1 MLGKNNPSIK
11 EALKLKQKKYRDELN
26 KFLIEGAR
34 FVEEAVKEN
43 FVEHIFYSNKI
54 LDSRYSYILD
64 WDVKKYE
71 VEEGIMKELSDTE
84 TPQGIVAVCR
94 KRENRANLKD
104 FVVVADGV
112 QDPGNLGTIIRTL
125 DAAGGDALI
134 IIKGT
139 VDPYNSKTLRSTM
152 GSIFRVPI
160 MYFDDFKEASEYL
173 KDQGF
178 NIYATS
184 LEAEKLIY
192 DYNFKEKTA
201 LVIGN
206 EANGIPKEHI
216 DLSNHKIKIPM
227 VGKAES
233 LNAAV
238 ASAIVIYEV
247 VRQRLTR

>member
-1 MLGKNNPSIK
+1 MIGKNNPLIK
-11 EALKLKQKKYRDELN
+11 ESLKLKQKKYRDELN
-26 KFLIEGAR
+26 KFLIEGVR
-34 FVEEAVKEN
+34 FVEEAIKEN
-43 FVEHIFYSNKI
+43 FVEYIFYSNKI
-54 LDSRYSYILD
+54 LDSKYSYILD

-71 VEEGIMKELSDTE
+71 VNEDVIKELSDTE
-84 TPQGIVAVCR
+84 NPQGVVAVCK
-94 KRENRANLKD
+94 KRENRADLKD
-104 FVVVADGV
+104 FVVIADGV

-125 DAAGGDALI
+125 DAAGADALI

-160 MYFDDFKEASEYL
+160 VYFDDFEKASDYL
-173 KDQGF
+173 KNKGF

-192 DYNFKEKTA
+192 DYNFNEKTA

-206 EANGIPKEHI
+206 EANGISKEHI
-216 DLSNHKIKIPM
+216 DLSTHKIKIPM
-227 VGKAES
+227 IGKAES